1 MKQSPFYEYL
11 KTQPETTQKAL
22 NELRNYILEAIP
34 DAIETINY
42 KIPAFALSKD
52 GKRDKQIMIAGYKN
66 HIGFYP
72 QPDTIGAFLEE
83 LQEYKFAKGSVQFPL
98 NKTIPKELI
107 IKMVRYKKEKIDIL
121 ESHKDWS

>member
-11 KTQPETTQKAL
+11 KTQPEATQKAL
-22 NELRNYILEAIP
+22 IQIRSYILEAVP
-34 DAIETINY
+34 DATETINY
-42 KIPAFALSKD
+42 KIPAFALSKN

-72 QPDTIGAFLEE
+72 QPDTIEVFLEE
-83 LQEYKFAKGSVQFPL
+83 LQDYKFSKGSVQFPL

-107 IKMVRYKKEKIDIL
+107 IKMVRYKKEKFDIL
-121 ESHKDWS
+121 EGHKS